1 MIAKH
6 AGKQHEMDE
15 WDQEWDRMTH
25 TSTDY
30 KREIR
35 DMRERIQCYV
45 QRIEELEEEVRQLK
59 RFDSRWVQE
68 P

>member
-1 MIAKH
+1 MIAKRTD
-6 AGKQHEMDE
+6 QLYEMDE

-25 TSTDY
+25 TSTEY
-30 KREIR
+30 RIEIR
-35 DMRERIQCYV
+35 EMRERIQFYV